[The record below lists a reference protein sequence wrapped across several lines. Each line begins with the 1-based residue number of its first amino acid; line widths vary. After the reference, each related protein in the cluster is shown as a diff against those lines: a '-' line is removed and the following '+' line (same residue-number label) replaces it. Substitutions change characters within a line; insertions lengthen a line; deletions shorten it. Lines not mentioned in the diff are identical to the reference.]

1 MTSVMKTSS
10 QISGLLKQLLTL
22 MYTPAERA
30 TDALGYIEAQC
41 TDENFLN
48 LISYMKHTWF
58 GIWQPKDWSQFMI
71 TARTNNDMEG
81 WHHNVYNR

>member
-48 LISYMKHTWF
+48 LISYMKHTVRDMAAKRLVTVYDHS
-58 GIWQPKDWSQFMI
+58 KDQQ
-71 TARTNNDMEG
+71 
-81 WHHNVYNR
+81 